1 MRWEPLLLGV
11 ALPLKIL
18 GEQVYGWLRSGEW
31 VAVSA
36 IDLLMLGWDDPWLTY
51 PQDWIGVH
59 WTLSHLPG
67 ALFAALIL
75 LPGCVLWLLTV

>member
-51 PQDWIGVH
+51 PQDWIGGIG
-59 WTLSHLPG
+59 LCRICPAPCSLL
-67 ALFAALIL
+67 LFCCPDASC
-75 LPGCVLWLLTV
+75 GC